1 MDTQRRGRGERE
13 RGRTD
18 GARERQSDIGGQKET
33 QIKMEREADTE
44 ERLRQNCRERKRKAD
59 TPGEMHKEET
69 GGGNPRKRQIR
80 KTVQMR
86 GHRSLRPA
94 RLCSG
99 RARACSA
106 SSGRGPRP
114 GGAHGVS
121 ERDGQRVIVL
131 HQGGVLVVEDE
142 LLQGPVQVVGLRE
155 AEARGRAVDDA
166 VLGIAVHPAG
176 GPTGSE
182 GRPPLQA
189 FPTPPHGSSQV
200 TPSGTPASPPPGCW
214 LPIWPRPCH
223 LLL

>member
-99 RARACSA
+99 RARLLSEQRAGA
-106 SSGRGPRP
+106 QAQGR
-114 GGAHGVS
+114 
-121 ERDGQRVIVL
+121 
-131 HQGGVLVVEDE
+131 
-142 LLQGPVQVVGLRE
+142 
-155 AEARGRAVDDA
+155 ARGERA
-166 VLGIAVHPAG
+166 
-176 GPTGSE
+176 
-182 GRPPLQA
+182 
-189 FPTPPHGSSQV
+189 
-200 TPSGTPASPPPGCW
+200 
-214 LPIWPRPCH
+214 
-223 LLL
+223 